1 MRVYNNARAYGGMK
15 PAERYEWWEAQAE
28 QNEAVATKAS
38 PEMTKVLRASA
49 TACREA
55 ADVERSLVAE
65 EKVLRT
71 E

>member
-1 MRVYNNARAYGGMK
+1 MK
-15 PAERYEWWEAQAE
+15 PAERSEWWEAQAE
-28 QNEAVATKAS
+28 QNEAAVTKAS
-38 PEMTKVLRASA
+38 PEMAKVLRASA

-55 ADVERSLVAE
+55 ADVERSLVAK